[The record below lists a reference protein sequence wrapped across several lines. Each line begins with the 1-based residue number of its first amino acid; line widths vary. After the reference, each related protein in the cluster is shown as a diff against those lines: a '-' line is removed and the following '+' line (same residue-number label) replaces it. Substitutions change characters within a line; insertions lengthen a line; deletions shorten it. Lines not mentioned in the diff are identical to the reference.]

1 MRDTT
6 IPYYTATKI
15 IAITL
20 RAIRRVAITK
30 ARENTNTVRIQQG
43 QSVMIKLLLHR
54 TYVRSNTRDTIT
66 VNLVVYIRIE

>member
-20 RAIRRVAITK
+20 RAIRGVAITK
-30 ARENTNTVRIQQG
+30 AREILIPFV
-43 QSVMIKLLLHR
+43 
-54 TYVRSNTRDTIT
+54 SNR
-66 VNLVVYIRIE
+66 VSPS